1 MIGWLYGE
9 ASVVAELLVVEMVIE
24 VVELQDE
31 ERDAFVCRQK
41 KNSNGKVATGP
52 VLASNKL
59 PDPGGGRP
67 GSGVAPACVCVD
79 IDTDIIDSQPL
90 LLLSSSFNWT
100 QLYPPFLVLPLAR
113 CLWHDYRSNA
123 VSTLASSA
131 YFGGGAS
138 IRWHPPQR
146 SVAMASPYSSM
157 SSAPGGLHSNIP
169 SSTSSIHSNSTA
181 SHREI
186 YENERTRIQQS
197 CFSRA
202 DADGQLLEC
211 YITHVRVIEDAV
223 HPSAPPPHGYQAAP
237 GARKN
242 RVIIVAVRKSGRVR
256 LHKARENQN
265 GSFSI
270 GKSWYLDDLTQIED
284 DTGCTGFTATIGK
297 PYYWQTR
304 TTKEKDAFVA
314 SLFRIFKKYTGG
326 KTPALLG
333 FDSITAMIGEGRPST
348 ASSDMF
354 QTDQT
359 NGEAHTPVA
368 TPSLPS
374 SQVEH
379 ARQLSTVSTQSS
391 QPSIQSTGDTESAG
405 RSELQSKASDNSVR
419 PRIQRTPTNESTRQQ
434 APQAAPETRPSEQVA
449 FESSL
454 TVSAGESFGGDSV
467 PPDHPKQ
474 RKPLGPAGLP
484 TSPRGGNGNATKAR
498 HMFPIQTNIETP
510 SSVSQAPN
518 AHASSPQ
525 APQAPPIP
533 STPTAATAPAQA
545 RGPMAAALANKN
557 SVNNIRNRFK
567 LAADAYAAGGA
578 LGGSKRPPQAPH
590 PIATNVPAVTGPT
603 TPVEPQL
610 ERPAIRDLKNAS
622 NERLMVRVSISKED
636 LLRGKLGSISGPSS
650 GPSGPSQESSVTDNS
665 TRRAESP
672 AMQNAP
678 ESRKGTPTVPEVTIV
693 ERSTATPEVP
703 PIPLIDISGTTD
715 AVGEPA
721 PSIMKN
727 GSPEP
732 PVIAAPEKPLP
743 TPEKDTN
750 KNSLLSVKHK
760 RRRSTAANSA
770 RSKYM
775 SQIDIANLTVDID
788 NVLEDFGWDGREMK
802 IDALEH
808 EIRQELAKVESGNI
822 WIATDEEN
830 KAANHTRIDEL
841 ARQLD
846 ETLAQCD
853 ELDGLLT
860 LYAVELMSLQDD
872 IAYIENQSQGLQ
884 VQTANQKTLLK
895 ELEILLQTVSISP
908 EEIET
913 LQNSKV
919 QADNLPDI
927 ESSLSIIYK
936 AIITIDPTATAN
948 AGNRRAS
955 GETEVEDVSLGE
967 VGMGKMMALRD
978 KKDKYVED
986 SKTFGRRLIEYMKIK
1001 YRQDMMMLVKQET
1014 VAPTGKSGSKTPAT
1028 NTRPKAASHMAMY
1041 HSLYKF
1047 AGLILFIHDVDKNS
1061 YNTLMKEYTVASK
1074 EQFSEE
1080 IQNHIWGWRA
1090 IMRKPTPEDQ
1100 EILFTHSEKEPEGA
1114 AARGLGVM
1122 RSATRAK
1129 PFRSTASDGGPKA
1142 TGEKIQDGKLTGSEC
1157 FGGFIDEII
1166 PLVAAEQNFLSEFF
1180 HISSQIQTFL
1190 EFVQTGHP
1198 DDRRPTDLNRRRAP
1212 ELDKHI
1218 SKKLADAMSEIFGFL
1233 SPQIQSFVGTITSND
1248 PLQGVG
1254 VIYAVE
1260 KKLSQFREG
1269 TNQEFLV
1276 KLLLK
1281 LNEQMKGSFINF
1293 LKEQVRAIE
1302 ATKVKSKKKRAVLDF
1317 IKSFPLFSAKIEDQ
1331 LPPEQL
1337 SDESLEVRDMVNNG
1351 YSILN
1356 RAMFDAMQAIA
1367 KQTPSSAGNAQSVD
1381 PDDKEALYYHIMI
1394 IQNTVYYTDALDVR
1408 NNSVL
1413 QDFKQKAE
1421 DEYKEHMSLYV
1432 SAVIRKYLEKTLDFV
1447 EGVEALEQ
1455 TSTPEE
1461 ILGKKSYNKLK
1472 FKEILSDH
1480 QKEISGSHVRDGVK
1494 QLVKRVTK
1502 HFGDEGHLDP
1512 LSVRVLK
1519 EAEAEYLRLVNRM
1532 NGLLQG
1538 TYRDQGLEMP
1548 LKREDVTAAFA
1559 RQMSV
1564 K

>member
-1 MIGWLYGE
+1 
-9 ASVVAELLVVEMVIE
+9 
-24 VVELQDE
+24 
-31 ERDAFVCRQK
+31 
-41 KNSNGKVATGP
+41 
-52 VLASNKL
+52 
-59 PDPGGGRP
+59 
-67 GSGVAPACVCVD
+67 
-79 IDTDIIDSQPL
+79 
-90 LLLSSSFNWT
+90 
-100 QLYPPFLVLPLAR
+100 
-113 CLWHDYRSNA
+113 
-123 VSTLASSA
+123 
-131 YFGGGAS
+131 
-138 IRWHPPQR
+138 
-146 SVAMASPYSSM
+146 MASPYSSM

-169 SSTSSIHSNSTA
+169 SSTSSIHSSSIASNSAA

-211 YITHVRVIEDAV
+211 YITHVRVIEDGV
-223 HPSAPPPHGYQAAP
+223 HPSAPPPPEYHAAP

-270 GKSWYLDDLTQIED
+270 GKSWYLDDLTQIEND
-284 DTGCTGFTATIGK
+284 PGCTGFTATIGK

-326 KTPALLG
+326 KTPALIG

-348 ASSDMF
+348 ASSDLY
-354 QTDQT
+354 QADQP
-359 NGEAHTPVA
+359 NGDSHTPVA
-368 TPSLPS
+368 TPSLPPS

-379 ARQLSTVSTQSS
+379 ARQLSTVSTHSS
-391 QPSIQSTGDTESAG
+391 QPSVQSTTDTESAG
-405 RSELQSKASDNSVR
+405 RPELQSKASDNSVK
-419 PRIQRTPTNESTRQQ
+419 PRVQRTPTNESMRQP
-434 APQAAPETRPSEQVA
+434 APPTGVEAKSNEHGAVDGS
-449 FESSL
+449 FS
-454 TVSAGESFGGDSV
+454 VSAAEPFGGDGV
-467 PPDHPKQ
+467 PPDQPKQ
-474 RKPLGPAGLP
+474 RKPLSPAGLP
-484 TSPRGGNGNATKAR
+484 ISPRGPNANASKNR
-498 HMFPIQTNIETP
+498 NMLPIQTNVEPAPASNATNAP
-510 SSVSQAPN
+510 TSSPQTSQAP
-518 AHASSPQ
+518 PT
-525 APQAPPIP
+525 PTGTAPPN
-533 STPTAATAPAQA
+533 QA
-545 RGPMAAALANKN
+545 RGPMAAGLANKN

-578 LGGSKRPPQAPH
+578 LHKFKPASGQAPN
-590 PIATNVPAVTGPT
+590 PINTNVPAVIGPA

-610 ERPAIRDLKNAS
+610 ERPAIRDLKNADKD
-622 NERLMVRVSISKED
+622 RLMVRVSISKED
-636 LLRGKLGSISGPSS
+636 LLKGKLGSV
-650 GPSGPSQESSVTDNS
+650 SGPSQDGPPEKTPSRS
-665 TRRAESP
+665 ESP
-672 AMQNAP
+672 AMQSAP
-678 ESRKGTPTVPEVTIV
+678 ESRRGTVSAPEDPRA
-693 ERSTATPEVP
+693 ERSTPTPEVP
-703 PIPLIDISGTTD
+703 LIPSIDISGTVD
-715 AVGEPA
+715 AAGERNPSVSSNVSA
-721 PSIMKN
+721 PSITKN
-727 GSPEP
+727 GTPEP
-732 PVIAAPEKPLP
+732 PAIAEPEKPLP
-743 TPEKDTN
+743 TPEKDTG
-750 KNSLLSVKHK
+750 KASLLSVKHK

-775 SQIDIANLTVDID
+775 SQIDVANLTVDID

-822 WIATDEEN
+822 WIATDAEN

-841 ARQLD
+841 ARTLD

-895 ELEILLQTVSISP
+895 ELELLLQTVSISP

-919 QADNLPDI
+919 QADRLPDI
-927 ESSLSIIYK
+927 ESSLSIIYR
-936 AIITIDPTATAN
+936 AIITIDPTATAA
-948 AGNRRAS
+948 AGNKPGSGDTDVEEMSS
-955 GETEVEDVSLGE
+955 GEL
-967 VGMGKMMALRD
+967 GMGKMMALRD

-986 SKTFGRRLIEYMKIK
+986 SKHFGRRLIEYMKIK
-1001 YRQDMMMLVKQET
+1001 YRQDMMTLVKQEAVT
-1014 VAPTGKSGSKTPAT
+1014 PTGKSSSKAPAT
-1028 NTRPKAASHMAMY
+1028 GTRPRAASHMAVY
-1041 HSLYKF
+1041 QSLYKF
-1047 AGLILFIHDVDKNS
+1047 AGLILFTHDVDKSS
-1061 YNTLMKEYTVASK
+1061 YLTLLKEYTVASK

-1080 IQNHIWGWRA
+1080 VRNHIWGWRA

-1114 AARGLGVM
+1114 AARSLGVM

-1129 PFRSTASDGGPKA
+1129 PFRSTASSDGGTKA
-1142 TGEKIQDGKLTGSEC
+1142 AGERIQDGKLTGSEC
-1157 FGGFIDEII
+1157 FAGFIDEII

-1180 HISSQIQTFL
+1180 HISSQVQTFL
-1190 EFVQTGHP
+1190 EYVQSGHP
-1198 DDRRPTDLNRRRAP
+1198 DDRRPADLNRRRAP
-1212 ELDKHI
+1212 ELDKHV
-1218 SKKLADAMSEIFGFL
+1218 SKKLADTMTEIFGFL
-1233 SPQIQSFVGTITSND
+1233 NPEIQSFVGLITSGD

-1281 LNEQMKGSFINF
+1281 LNEQMKGNFINF

-1317 IKSFPLFSAKIEDQ
+1317 IKSFPQFSAKIEDQ

-1337 SDESLEVRDMVNNG
+1337 SDENLEVRDMVNNG

-1421 DEYKEHMSLYV
+1421 DEYKEHMALYV

-1461 ILGKKSYNKLK
+1461 ILGKKNYNKLK

-1502 HFGDEGHLDP
+1502 HFGDEGHLDY

-1532 NGLLQG
+1532 NSLLQG

-1559 RQMSV
+1559 KQMSV

>member
-1 MIGWLYGE
+1 
-9 ASVVAELLVVEMVIE
+9 
-24 VVELQDE
+24 
-31 ERDAFVCRQK
+31 
-41 KNSNGKVATGP
+41 
-52 VLASNKL
+52 
-59 PDPGGGRP
+59 
-67 GSGVAPACVCVD
+67 
-79 IDTDIIDSQPL
+79 
-90 LLLSSSFNWT
+90 
-100 QLYPPFLVLPLAR
+100 
-113 CLWHDYRSNA
+113 
-123 VSTLASSA
+123 
-131 YFGGGAS
+131 
-138 IRWHPPQR
+138 
-146 SVAMASPYSSM
+146 MASPYSSV
-157 SSAPGGLHSNIP
+157 SSAPGGHHNNLP
-169 SSTSSIHSNSTA
+169 SSTSSTHSSSVVSNSTA

-211 YITHVRVIEDAV
+211 YITHVRVIEDGV
-223 HPSAPPPHGYQAAP
+223 HPSAPPPANYQAAP

-270 GKSWYLDDLTQIED
+270 GKSWYLDDLTQIEN

-326 KTPALLG
+326 KTPALIG

-348 ASSDMF
+348 ASSDMY
-354 QTDQT
+354 QADQP
-359 NGEAHTPVA
+359 NGDSHTPHA
-368 TPSLPS
+368 TPNLPPS

-391 QPSIQSTGDTESAG
+391 QPSVQSTTDTESAG
-405 RSELQSKASDNSVR
+405 RPELQSKASDNSVK
-419 PRIQRTPTNESTRQQ
+419 PRIHRNLTNESARQP
-434 APQAAPETRPSEQVA
+434 APPPSVEHKSN
-449 FESSL
+449 EHGLTDGSL
-454 TVSAGESFGGDSV
+454 SVSAAEQFGGDGV

-474 RKPLGPAGLP
+474 RKPLSPAGLP
-484 TSPRGGNGNATKAR
+484 ISPRGPNANASKSK
-498 HMFPIQTNIETP
+498 HILPIQTNVEPPTP
-510 SSVSQAPN
+510 SSPAAN
-518 AHASSPQ
+518 AQASSPQ
-525 APQAPPIP
+525 VSQAPPIP
-533 STPTAATAPAQA
+533 PTPTTTATPTQA

-578 LGGSKRPPQAPH
+578 LFKSKPPPAPN
-590 PIATNVPAVTGPT
+590 PINTNVPAVTGPA

-610 ERPAIRDLKNAS
+610 ERPAIRDLKNADKD
-622 NERLMVRVSISKED
+622 RLMVRVSISKED
-636 LLRGKLGSISGPSS
+636 LLRGKMGSVSGPSTEAMS
-650 GPSGPSQESSVTDNS
+650 EKSVS
-665 TRRAESP
+665 RSESP

-678 ESRKGTPTVPEVTIV
+678 DSRRGTVSAPEEARP
-693 ERSTATPEVP
+693 ERSAATPEVP
-703 PIPLIDISGTTD
+703 PIPSIDISGTPEST
-715 AVGEPA
+715 GERQLSVSSNVSA
-721 PSIMKN
+721 PSITKN

-732 PVIAAPEKPLP
+732 PVITEPENPLP
-743 TPEKDTN
+743 TPEKDTS
-750 KNSLLSVKHK
+750 KTSLLSVKNK
-760 RRRSTAANSA
+760 GRRSTAASSA
-770 RSKYM
+770 RNKYM
-775 SQIDIANLTVDID
+775 SQIDVTNLTVDID
-788 NVLEDFGWDGREMK
+788 NILQDFGWDGREMK

-822 WIATDEEN
+822 WIATDDQN
-830 KAANHTRIDEL
+830 KAANHIKIDEL
-841 ARQLD
+841 ARTLD

-895 ELEILLQTVSISP
+895 ELELLLQTVSISP

-919 QADNLPDI
+919 QADRLPDI
-927 ESSLSIIYK
+927 ESSLSIIYR
-936 AIITIDPTATAN
+936 AIITIDPTATSA
-948 AGNRRAS
+948 AGNKATS
-955 GETEVEDVSLGE
+955 GNTDVDDMTVGE
-967 VGMGKMMALRD
+967 LGMGKMMALRD

-986 SKTFGRRLIEYMKIK
+986 SKHFGRRLIEYMKIK
-1001 YRQDMMMLVKQET
+1001 YRQDMMTLVKQESNT
-1014 VAPTGKSGSKTPAT
+1014 PTGKAGSKAPVTGA
-1028 NTRPKAASHMAMY
+1028 RPKAASHMAVY
-1041 HSLYKF
+1041 QSLYKF
-1047 AGLILFIHDVDKNS
+1047 AGLILFTHDVDKSS
-1061 YNTLMKEYTVASK
+1061 YLTLLKEYTVAAK
-1074 EQFSEE
+1074 EQFNEE
-1080 IQNHIWGWRA
+1080 IRNHLWGWRA

-1129 PFRSTASDGGPKA
+1129 PFRSTPNDSGTKA
-1142 TGEKIQDGKLTGSEC
+1142 AGEKIQDGKLTGSEC
-1157 FGGFIDEII
+1157 FAGFIDEII

-1180 HISSQIQTFL
+1180 HISSQIHTFL
-1190 EFVQTGHP
+1190 EYVQSGHP
-1198 DDRRPTDLNRRRAP
+1198 DDRRPADLNRRRAP

-1218 SKKLADAMSEIFGFL
+1218 SKKLADTMSEIFGFL
-1233 SPQIQSFVGTITSND
+1233 SPEIQSLVSLITSSD

-1281 LNEQMKGSFINF
+1281 LNEQMKSNFINF

-1317 IKSFPLFSAKIEDQ
+1317 IKAFPQFSAKIEDQ

-1337 SDESLEVRDMVNNG
+1337 SDENLEVRDMVNNG

-1421 DEYKEHMSLYV
+1421 DEYKEHMALYV

-1455 TSTPEE
+1455 TSAPEE
-1461 ILGKKSYNKLK
+1461 ILGKKNYNKLK

-1502 HFGDEGHLDP
+1502 HFGDEGHLDY

-1532 NGLLQG
+1532 NSLLQG